1 MDSQSQNEPVALKR
15 FDGTY
20 YMRIGKNGRATL
32 PKPVRQL
39 LAVDENMEVEVRIE
53 NGHITIPGRLP
64 TLEELAG
71 SLPPLPEGVDVEE
84 LVKQAKA
91 EHYTG
96 SHA

>member
-1 MDSQSQNEPVALKR
+1 MDRQTQDQASASKR

-20 YMRIGKNGRATL
+20 YMRIGKNGRTTL
-32 PKPVRQL
+32 PKQIRQL
-39 LAVDENMEVEVRIE
+39 LALDENMEVEVKVE
-53 NGHITIPGRLP
+53 NGHVTIPGRLP

-71 SLPPLPEGVDVEE
+71 SLPPLPEGMDVEE
-84 LVKQAKA
+84 LVKQAKT